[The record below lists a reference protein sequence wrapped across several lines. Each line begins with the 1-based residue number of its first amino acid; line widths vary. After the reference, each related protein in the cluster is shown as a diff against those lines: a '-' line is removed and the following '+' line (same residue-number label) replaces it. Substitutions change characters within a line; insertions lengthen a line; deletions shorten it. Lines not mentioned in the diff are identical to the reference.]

1 MSAEDF
7 QLIDDLKIDDSIIKR
22 DFIKIYLQHGAE
34 VNNENQN
41 IKFYFGENLNYIQI
55 GNSYLEIDLEVARAD
70 GNNFADA
77 DEIRLVN
84 NALAYVFQEGRIS
97 TSAGTEIEHNKNLG
111 NVSTIMRLLTQKDGD
126 QSSYFDKID
135 ERVAEIGDSSL
146 KKLLID
152 SHTNEENKGKIRA
165 NLPLEYIFG
174 FCKTFKKITKGLG
187 FELQLKTSN
196 EKRNIVYTSL
206 AFGGNDVNVTIN
218 SIYLYIPSLVPSAEQ
233 QQMFNEAIRENFTL
247 SFDAWVTDRKP
258 VNTGNEYQ
266 LDIGSASNI
275 NIPLYLIVAHQKTQ
289 RDNPARPPN
298 QFNNAIFD
306 HVSVK
311 RYFVEIDGVRYPKDP
326 VETNFSDNKYLDQYR
341 DLKLFY
347 KEYNGESLLNPFIS
361 YLDMK
366 TFYPIQ
372 VIDLRFQIDYV
383 SPKKITL
390 FEEYEET
397 PENTNLYVILIKH
410 REINMVSDG
419 NKITGIELI

>member
-7 QLIDDLKIDDSIIKR
+7 QFIDDSKIDDSIIKR
-22 DFIKIYLQHGAE
+22 DFIKIYHQHGAE

-41 IKFYFGENLNYIQI
+41 IKFYFGENLNYIQL
-55 GNSYLEIDLEVARAD
+55 GNAYLEIDILVRRAD
-70 GNNFADA
+70 RTNFTNA

-84 NALAYVFQEGRIS
+84 NGLAYIFQEGRLS
-97 TSAGTEIEHNKNLG
+97 TSAGTEIEPNKNLG

-126 QSSYFDKID
+126 LSSYFDRID
-135 ERVAEIGDSSL
+135 ETEAGINNSTL

-152 SHTNEENKGKIRA
+152 SHTNNDHKGQIRA
-165 NLPLEYIFG
+165 NLPLEHIFG
-174 FCKTFKKITKGLG
+174 FCKTFKKITNGLG

-196 EKRNIVYTSL
+196 EKQNLIYTTL
-206 AFGGNDVNVTIN
+206 GGNDVNVTIN

-233 QQMFNEAIRENFTL
+233 QHTFNEAIRENFTL

-289 RDNPARPPN
+289 RENPARPPN
-298 QFNNAIFD
+298 QFNNAVFD
-306 HVSVK
+306 HVDVK

-347 KEYNGESLLNPFIS
+347 KEYNGESVLNPLIS

-372 VIDLRFQIDYV
+372 IIDLRFQIDYV
-383 SPKKITL
+383 TPKKIRL
-390 FEEYEET
+390 FEEYKNA
-397 PENTNLYVILIKH
+397 PDNTNLYVILIKP

-419 NKITGIELI
+419 NNITGIELT